1 MAVKLH
7 RCKFTNP
14 LVNKFPGHA
23 CGRVEKALEAAGIE
37 YERVPASNKRMERSR
52 VIELSGQQ
60 LVPMIEFENG
70 VAYRADSK
78 VIAAEIK
85 AGRLFDH
92 AGESDGTTA
101 EAATEGTA
109 S

>member
-14 LVNKFPGHA
+14 LVNKLPGHS
-23 CGRVEKALEAAGIE
+23 CGRVEKALEVAEIE
-37 YERVPASNKRMERSR
+37 YERVPVSNKRKERTR
-52 VIELSGQQ
+52 VFELSGQH

-70 VAYRADSK
+70 VAYRANSK
-78 VIAAEIK
+78 EIAAEIK

-92 AGESDGTTA
+92 AGASDGSTA
-101 EAATEGTA
+101 EAAT
-109 S
+109 

>member
-7 RCKFTNP
+7 RCKFTSP
-14 LVNKFPGHA
+14 LINKLPGHS

-37 YERVPASNKRMERSR
+37 YERVPVSNRRKDRAR
-52 VIELSGQQ
+52 VFELSGQH

-78 VIAAEIK
+78 VIAAEIE

-92 AGESDGTTA
+92 AGESDGSTA
-101 EAATEGTA
+101 EVATE